1 MKLRMFVIAAA
12 LVMLGGIAF
21 TAGAA
26 DQAAGR
32 SSSAAAT
39 GQKPNAVF
47 PQLKYQFD
55 SVVEGT
61 HVTHAFAVKNTGSGT
76 LDIARVKTG

>member
-1 MKLRMFVIAAA
+1 MKSRMFVITAA

-26 DQAAGR
+26 DQAAGH

-39 GQKPNAVF
+39 AQKPNAVF
-47 PQLKYQFD
+47 PQLNYQFD

-61 HVTHAFAVKNTGSGT
+61 HVTHGFAVKNTGNSP
-76 LDIARVKTG
+76 LEIARVKTG